1 MTCNDVRKLL
11 PDLALGDLDA
21 EPAADVM
28 AHLKECGSCRAESG
42 ALERTVGALRS
53 AAPVAASTERRA
65 ATVAAMARAHADL
78 SERLLTRR
86 PLPWAPLAAA
96 AAFLLAVVGALTVRA
111 PGAVFSVASLGGQ
124 ARIFDRQTGEW
135 RTAAEGEKI
144 SVGDRVVTVP
154 RARARLAGGATEI
167 VLDQDTWL
175 EIVGPRRVTLD
186 RGRVMASSGTNEL
199 VVTDMANNC
208 VRVTGRVEITV
219 REVTGIV
226 AGAFESR
233 KGDQRLPAPKT
244 VVEKSLVVRVES
256 GEASLDGAR
265 EQRLRARAGEEG
277 KFEAG
282 GKPVTEK
289 MGDPR
294 VGSWVEDR

>member
-21 EPAADVM
+21 EPAAGV
-28 AHLKECGSCRAESG
+28 ATHLKECGSCRAESG
-42 ALERTVGALRS
+42 ALGRTVGALRS

-65 ATVAAMARAHADL
+65 ATVSAMARAHADL

-124 ARIFDRQTGEW
+124 ARILDRETGEW
-135 RTAAEGEKI
+135 RPAADGEKI
-144 SVGDRVVTVP
+144 SVGDRVVTDP
-154 RARARLAGGATEI
+154 RARARLAGGMTEI
-167 VLDQDTWL
+167 LLDQDTWL
-175 EIVGPRRVTLD
+175 EIAGPRRVSLD
-186 RGRVMASSGTNEL
+186 RGRVLASSGTGEL
-199 VVTDMANNC
+199 VVTDLENNS
-208 VRVTGRVEITV
+208 VRVTGRVEIAL
-219 REVTGIV
+219 REVRASIIGS
-226 AGAFESR
+226 FES
-233 KGDQRLPAPKT
+233 KSGDKRIPEPTTKI
-244 VVEKSLVVRVES
+244 EHSLVVRVES
-256 GEASLDGAR
+256 GEVTLDGAR